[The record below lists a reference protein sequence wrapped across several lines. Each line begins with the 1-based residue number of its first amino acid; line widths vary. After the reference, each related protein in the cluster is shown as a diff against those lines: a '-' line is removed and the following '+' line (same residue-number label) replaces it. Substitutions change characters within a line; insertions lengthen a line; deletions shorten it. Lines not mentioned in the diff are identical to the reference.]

1 MLTSN
6 AGHFTPPTTA
16 DVEPYVALRLL
27 ATALSVLAVIVM
39 ILGGLIALLVILG
52 SIGSAGAASRF
63 APGAVPVGIAGLGLL
78 GGVLIFIGAALQALF
93 VWAGA
98 QSIRVMLSIE
108 GHAREA
114 AAIQRSM
121 LAELRRSGA
130 AALSSSR

>member
-1 MLTSN
+1 MLASN
-6 AGHFTPPTTA
+6 TGRFTPPTAT

-78 GGVLIFIGAALQALF
+78 GAVLVLIGAALQALF
-93 VWAGA
+93 FRAGA
-98 QSIRVMLSIE
+98 QFIRVMLSIE

-121 LAELRRSGA
+121 LAELRRTDA